1 MRRSLSVL
9 MAATAF
15 LGAACGSSSSS
26 KTAAPAASATSAT
39 TSATTTATTSATT
52 TGAAL
57 ITTKSVAGLGTVLVN
72 GQGRTLYIFVPDK
85 HAKVTCV
92 GGCAA
97 AWPPVKLT
105 GAKAQTAGQ
114 VKAALVASDPD
125 PAGGRVVTYNG
136 WPLYLF
142 AGDSQAGTANGQ
154 ALNSSGGLWYVITP
168 AGKVVTTK
176 KSGSGGST
184 Y

>member
-1 MRRSLSVL
+1 MRRSLSAL
-9 MAATAF
+9 LAATAF

-26 KTAAPAASATSAT
+26 PSSSTAAPAASATSA
-39 TSATTTATTSATT
+39 SSTTAAS
-52 TGAAL
+52 GAAV

-72 GQGRTLYIFVPDK
+72 GQGRTLYIFEPDK

-92 GGCAA
+92 GGCASV
-97 AWPPVKLT
+97 WPPLKLT

-114 VKAALVASDPD
+114 LKAALVSSDPD
-125 PAGGRVVTYNG
+125 PAGGRVITYNG
-136 WPLYLF
+136 WPLYLYV
-142 AGDSQAGTANGQ
+142 GDSQAGTASGQ

-168 AGKVVTTK
+168 AGAVVTK
-176 KSGSGGST
+176 KASSGGST

>member
-1 MRRSLSVL
+1 

-15 LGAACGSSSSS
+15 LAAACGSSSS
-26 KTAAPAASATSAT
+26 TTSAT
-39 TSATTTATTSATT
+39 TSSITSATAGGT
-52 TGAAL
+52 TLVTARPV
-57 ITTKSVAGLGTVLVN
+57 TGLGTVLVN
-72 GQGRTLYIFVPDK
+72 GEGRTLYIFEPDK

-92 GGCAA
+92 GGCAGV
-97 AWPPVKLT
+97 WPPLMLA
-105 GAKAQTAGQ
+105 GKAEPSGG
-114 VKAALVASDPD
+114 VNAALVARDPD

-136 WPLYLF
+136 WPLYLYT
-142 AGDSQAGTANGQ
+142 GDSQAGTASGQ

-176 KSGSGGST
+176 KESSGGSI